1 MQDDTRT
8 RLIAAGAE
16 RIRRQGFNNTG
27 IKDILDA
34 VGVPKGSFYH
44 YFPSK
49 EAFGLAVVEHHMERL
64 GARGRE
70 LLNRPELEPIER
82 LRAFFAGLATLQAE
96 QGYALGCPIGNLAQE
111 MSDLSPAFRERLAVA
126 LKGFGAPVA
135 ALLTEAEAAGNLP
148 EGLDPQ
154 ETAAFIVS
162 AWQGALVSMKVAKNA
177 SPFRAF
183 DHMIFD
189 RLLTRRS

>member
-70 LLNRPELEPIER
+70 LLDRPELGPLER
-82 LRAFFAGLATLQAE
+82 LRAFFAGLAALQAE
-96 QGYALGCPIGNLAQE
+96 QGYAQGCPIGNLAQE

-126 LKGFGAPVA
+126 FRGFTSPIT
-135 ALLTEAEAAGNLP
+135 ALLAEARDAGALP
-148 EGLDPQ
+148 EGLDPT

-162 AWQGALVSMKVAKNA
+162 AWQGALVAMKVAKNA
-177 SPFRAF
+177 SPFTAF

-189 RLLTRRS
+189 RLLTRRA